1 MKNSLLVLFTIS
13 MLSNPIIFAQPAEN
27 FKNKLTGN
35 LQQDSRIISDNL
47 QVGKQ
52 INLFPESIDKKS
64 PFLAGVLSFIVPGAG
79 EFYSGE
85 YLKAGIF
92 LGVEATVITVA
103 LLYDKKGDDQTES
116 FQNFAN
122 QNWDVSRYAQWT
134 LDHLQQLNA
143 SVTPDEINYYSQNLF
158 NGETV
163 NWSILNEMERS
174 IGNGYSHSLP
184 PFGDQQYYELIGKY
198 PQYAGGW
205 NDFNSDDYHD
215 ISPNFTYYSGERGK
229 ANDFYNVASKAV
241 VGIYI
246 NHFLSTLDAVWS
258 AISFNNNIAM
268 NLRVNNFQ
276 FAGRLE
282 FIPTFNFK
290 IIF

>member
-1 MKNSLLVLFTIS
+1 MKNSLLVLLIIS
-13 MLSNPIIFAQPAEN
+13 MSSSTFILAQPAN
-27 FKNKLTGN
+27 DYISKLTGN
-35 LQQDSRIISDNL
+35 LQYDSRIISANIEME
-47 QVGKQ
+47 KK
-52 INLFPESIDKKS
+52 INLFPESVDKKS
-64 PFLAGVLSFIVPGAG
+64 PFLAGVFSFLVPGAG

-92 LGVEATVITVA
+92 LGVEAAVITVA
-103 LLYDKKGDDQTES
+103 LLYDKKGNDQTES

-122 QNWDVSRYAQWT
+122 QNWDAARYAQWT

-143 SVTPDEINYYSQNLF
+143 SITPDEISYYAQNLF
-158 NGETV
+158 SGETV
-163 NWSILNEMERS
+163 DWNILNEMERS
-174 IGNGYSHSLP
+174 IGNGYSHALP

-229 ANDFYNVASKAV
+229 ANDYYNVASKAV

-258 AISFNNNIAM
+258 TISFNNKIAM
-268 NLRVNNFQ
+268 NVRVNNFQ
-276 FAGRLE
+276 FAGQLE
-282 FIPTFNFK
+282 FIPTFNVKFNL
-290 IIF
+290 

>member
-1 MKNSLLVLFTIS
+1 MKNLLLVLFTIS
-13 MLSNPIIFAQPAEN
+13 MLSNPIVFAQSAEN
-27 FKNKLTGN
+27 FNNKLTGN
-35 LQQDSRIISDNL
+35 LQQDSRIMSDDL

-52 INLFPESIDKKS
+52 INLFPESTDKKS
-64 PFLAGVLSFIVPGAG
+64 AFLAGVLSFLVPGAG

-92 LGVEATVITVA
+92 LGVEAAVITVA
-103 LLYDKKGDDQTES
+103 LTYDKKGNDQTES

-122 QNWDVSRYAQWT
+122 QNWDAARYAQWT

-143 SVTPDEINYYSQNLF
+143 SVTPEEINYYSENLF

-163 NWSILNEMERS
+163 NWNILNDMERS

-229 ANDFYNVASKAV
+229 ANDYYNVASKAV
-241 VGIYI
+241 IGIYI

-276 FAGRLE
+276 FVGRTEL
-282 FIPTFNFK
+282 IPTFSIRYSF
-290 IIF
+290 

>member
-1 MKNSLLVLFTIS
+1 MKNSLFVLFTIS
-13 MLSNPIIFAQPAEN
+13 MLSSPIVFAQSAEDFN
-27 FKNKLTGN
+27 NKLTGN
-35 LQQDSRIISDNL
+35 LQHDSKILSDDL

-52 INLFPESIDKKS
+52 INLFPESSDKKS
-64 PFLAGVLSFIVPGAG
+64 PFLAGVLSFLVPGAG

-92 LGVEATVITVA
+92 LGVEAAVITVA
-103 LLYDKKGDDQTES
+103 LLYDKKGNDQTES

-122 QNWDVSRYAQWT
+122 QNWDAFSYAEWT
-134 LDHLQQLNA
+134 LNHLDQLNV
-143 SVTPDEINYYSQNLF
+143 SITLEEKNYYTENLF
-158 NGETV
+158 NGESV
-163 NWSILNEMERS
+163 NWDVLNAMERS

-198 PQYAGGW
+198 PQYASGW
-205 NDFNSDDYHD
+205 NDFNSEDYHD

-229 ANDFYNVASKAV
+229 ANDYYNIASKAV

-258 AISFNNNIAM
+258 AISFNDNIAM
-268 NLRVNNFQ
+268 NVRVNNFQ
-276 FAGRLE
+276 YAGQVQL
-282 FIPTFNFK
+282 IPTLNIRYSF
-290 IIF
+290 

>member
-1 MKNSLLVLFTIS
+1 MKNSLLVLLIIS
-13 MLSNPIIFAQPAEN
+13 MSSSTFILAQPAN
-27 FKNKLTGN
+27 DYISKLTGN
-35 LQQDSRIISDNL
+35 LQYDSRIISANIEME
-47 QVGKQ
+47 KK
-52 INLFPESIDKKS
+52 INLFPESVDKKS
-64 PFLAGVLSFIVPGAG
+64 PFLAGVFSFLVPGAG

-92 LGVEATVITVA
+92 LGVEAAVITVA
-103 LLYDKKGDDQTES
+103 LLYDKKGNDQTES

-122 QNWDVSRYAQWT
+122 QNWDAARYAQWT

-143 SVTPDEINYYSQNLF
+143 SITPDEISYYAQNLF
-158 NGETV
+158 SGETV
-163 NWSILNEMERS
+163 DWNILNEMERS
-174 IGNGYSHSLP
+174 IGNGYSHALP

-229 ANDFYNVASKAV
+229 ANDYYNVASKAV

-246 NHFLSTLDAVWS
+246 NHFLSTLDAVLS
-258 AISFNNNIAM
+258 TISFNNKIAM
-268 NLRVNNFQ
+268 NVRVNNFQ
-276 FAGRLE
+276 FAGQLE
-282 FIPTFNFK
+282 FIPTFNVKFN
-290 IIF
+290 F